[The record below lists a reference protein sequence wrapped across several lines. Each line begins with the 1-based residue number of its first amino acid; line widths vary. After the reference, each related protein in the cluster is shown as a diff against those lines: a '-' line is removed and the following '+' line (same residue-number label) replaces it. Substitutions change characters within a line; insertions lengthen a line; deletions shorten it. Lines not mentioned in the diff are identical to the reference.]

1 MNPWLQVAVPVIG
14 QLIVAAFVY
23 GQLTQR
29 QKDQGG
35 WLKAHEEKLVK
46 HDAQLLDH
54 EGRIS
59 KIEGRCPMCGRQ
71 VIAIEQQPSTICR

>member
-1 MNPWLQVAVPVIG
+1 MNLFLQLLLPVIA
-14 QLIVAAFVY
+14 QVVVAAFIY

-35 WLKAHEEKLVK
+35 WLKAHEDKLAS
-46 HDAQLLDH
+46 HSDRLSNH

-59 KIEGRCPMCGRQ
+59 HIEGRKGMPLG
-71 VIAIEQQPSTICR
+71 

>member
-1 MNPWLQVAVPVIG
+1 VNQYLQLAATVVA

-35 WLKAHEEKLVK
+35 WLKRHESEIGK
-46 HDAQLLDH
+46 HADQLLDH

-59 KIEGRCPMCGRQ
+59 HIEGRKGIPHAGD
-71 VIAIEQQPSTICR
+71 

>member
-1 MNPWLQVAVPVIG
+1 MLAIMSPTAWELIATVVS
-14 QLIVAAFVY
+14 QLLVAAFVY

-35 WLKAHEEKLVK
+35 WLKAHEDKLTK
-46 HDAQLLDH
+46 HDAQLMQH
-54 EGRIS
+54 EGRLS

-71 VIAIEQQPSTICR
+71 ACT

>member
-1 MNPWLQVAVPVIG
+1 MNPYLQAALPVLA

-35 WLKAHEEKLVK
+35 WLKAHEEKLAK
-46 HDAQLLDH
+46 HDEMLFDH
-54 EGRIS
+54 EGRLS
-59 KIEGRCPMCGRQ
+59 HIEANKGLPRGAQR
-71 VIAIEQQPSTICR
+71 

>member
-1 MNPWLQVAVPVIG
+1 MGDALNPYLQLSAT
-14 QLIVAAFVY
+14 IVAQLLIGAFVY

-35 WLKAHEEKLVK
+35 WLKK
-46 HDAQLLDH
+46 HDGEIADHRVQLLNH

-59 KIEGRCPMCGRQ
+59 HIEGSAGLPRKG
-71 VIAIEQQPSTICR
+71 AE

>member
-1 MNPWLQVAVPVIG
+1 MNPSAFSWLQLGVTLLA
-14 QLIVAAFVY
+14 QLAVAAFVY

-35 WLKAHEEKLVK
+35 WLKK
-46 HDAQLLDH
+46 HDGEIADHRTQLMNH

-59 KIEGRCPMCGRQ
+59 HIEGARGVGRKG
-71 VIAIEQQPSTICR
+71 E